1 MSFDSDLDAA
11 LRARFSLILAVT
23 SEEERVLALIRAVC
37 ERSNRPALMW
47 DAADGFRV
55 LAGRI
60 GAPGGTDPMAALQ
73 EIEKA
78 EGNPVFVLRDFHEF
92 MSNPLVKRKLR
103 NVAQRLKTTSKS
115 IILTSPT
122 GRLPDELRD
131 DAVRL
136 DLALPAAGE
145 IEQILARVAAL
156 PGVRANLT
164 PLGREKL
171 AQAAVGLSSAQAQR
185 VFARAVTA
193 GGTLDDRH
201 IDLVTDEKK
210 QIIRESNALEYYA
223 VTETPDAVGGY
234 GALKQWLR
242 LRERAFTR
250 EARDYGLP
258 TPRGVALIGI
268 PGTGKS
274 LTAKMIGGLWR
285 QPLLRLDIGA
295 LYGSFLGQSEERA
308 RRALEL
314 AAAVAPCVLWI
325 DEIEK
330 GLAHG
335 GADAGTSARVFG
347 TILTWMQ
354 EKSAPV
360 FVVATA
366 NDVTRLPPELIRR
379 GRFDE
384 VFFLDLPTR
393 DERLEIYA
401 AHLTRRRRLTV
412 DFDLEA
418 MAGASDG
425 FVGAEIEQTVIEA
438 MHVGFN
444 EAREF
449 TTEDV
454 LAAAKRTVPLS
465 ISQRERIDALRS
477 WLREGRAKSASDI

>member
-1 MSFDSDLDAA
+1 M
-11 LRARFSLILAVT
+11 
-23 SEEERVLALIRAVC
+23 
-37 ERSNRPALMW
+37 
-47 DAADGFRV
+47 
-55 LAGRI
+55 
-60 GAPGGTDPMAALQ
+60 
-73 EIEKA
+73 
-78 EGNPVFVLRDFHEF
+78 
-92 MSNPLVKRKLR
+92 
-103 NVAQRLKTTSKS
+103 
-115 IILTSPT
+115 
-122 GRLPDELRD
+122 
-131 DAVRL
+131 
-136 DLALPAAGE
+136 
-145 IEQILARVAAL
+145 AAL

-366 NDVTRLPPELIRR
+366 NDVSRLPPELIRR

-393 DERLEIYA
+393 EERLEIFA
-401 AHLTRRRRLTV
+401 THLIRRRRLTV

-425 FVGAEIEQTVIEA
+425 FVGAEIEQTLIEA

-454 LAAAKRTVPLS
+454 VVAAKRTVPLS

-477 WLREGRAKSASDI
+477 WLREGRAKSASDVEPNLGESA

>member
-1 MSFDSDLDAA
+1 MSFESDLDAA

-23 SEEERVLALIRAVC
+23 SEEERLLALIRAVC
-37 ERSNRPALMW
+37 ERGNRPALMW
-47 DAADGFRV
+47 DAADGFRL

-60 GAPGGTDPMAALQ
+60 GAPGGTDPVAALQ

-78 EGNPVFVLRDFHEF
+78 EGNTVFVLRDFNEYL
-92 MSNPLVKRKLR
+92 SNPLVKRKLR
-103 NVAQRLKTTSKS
+103 NVAQRLRTTAKS
-115 IILTSPT
+115 VILTSPS

-136 DLALPAAGE
+136 DLPLPTAVE
-145 IEQILARVAAL
+145 IEQILVRVAAL

-185 VFARAVTA
+185 VFARAVTT

-274 LTAKMIGGLWR
+274 LTACSKPR
-285 QPLLRLDIGA
+285 FCDV
-295 LYGSFLGQSEERA
+295 A
-308 RRALEL
+308 RRF
-314 AAAVAPCVLWI
+314 
-325 DEIEK
+325 
-330 GLAHG
+330 
-335 GADAGTSARVFG
+335 R
-347 TILTWMQ
+347 
-354 EKSAPV
+354 
-360 FVVATA
+360 
-366 NDVTRLPPELIRR
+366 
-379 GRFDE
+379 
-384 VFFLDLPTR
+384 
-393 DERLEIYA
+393 
-401 AHLTRRRRLTV
+401 
-412 DFDLEA
+412 
-418 MAGASDG
+418 
-425 FVGAEIEQTVIEA
+425 
-438 MHVGFN
+438 
-444 EAREF
+444 
-449 TTEDV
+449 
-454 LAAAKRTVPLS
+454 
-465 ISQRERIDALRS
+465 
-477 WLREGRAKSASDI
+477 